1 MEVLTKARFESEPNE
16 REKRNLQVA
25 YEAACESIVLLE
37 NDGTLPISLGK
48 VALYGAGAMRTIKG
62 GGGSGE
68 VNERHSVTIY
78 EGMKD
83 AGFTIASEKWL
94 KEFEAEYIREE
105 ERYHKNKLKNII
117 TGKMSAMAA
126 LENFPGIE
134 GRLISEKD
142 VKESDTDTCIYVLS
156 RQAGEGIDRRAKKA
170 FNPCKAALREYAFH
184 SHAQAAFHRCR
195 RGLKSVCAF
204 GIQHG

>member
-16 REKRNLQVA
+16 RETRNLQVA

-142 VKESDTDTCIYVLS
+142 VKESDTDTCI
-156 RQAGEGIDRRAKKA
+156 
-170 FNPCKAALREYAFH
+170 F
-184 SHAQAAFHRCR
+184 
-195 RGLKSVCAF
+195 
-204 GIQHG
+204 